1 MRALPSSLVID
12 TCVWVDNYLGTR
24 PGSGEARS
32 LLDAAI
38 RLDIDLL
45 YAITSAKDVY
55 YLVAQVLKRE
65 QTREGV
71 PLTPSLVAAN
81 KETAWACVENM
92 ERNATAV
99 GLDASDVWL
108 AHKFKPVHDDFEDNL
123 VVAAARRAKADYLV
137 TNDERLLRHSPVA
150 ALSPRDML
158 ALLRSLAESRR
169 VV

>member
-65 QTREGV
+65 QAREGV

-81 KETAWACVENM
+81 RETAWACVENM

-150 ALSPRDML
+150 AISPRDMF

>member
-1 MRALPSSLVID
+1 MRALPSSLAID

-65 QTREGV
+65 QAREGV
-71 PLTPSLVAAN
+71 PLTPLLVAAN

>member
-65 QTREGV
+65 RAREGV

>member
-65 QTREGV
+65 QAREGV

-99 GLDASDVWL
+99 GLDASD
-108 AHKFKPVHDDFEDNL
+108 
-123 VVAAARRAKADYLV
+123 
-137 TNDERLLRHSPVA
+137 ERLLHHSPVA

-158 ALLRSLAESRR
+158 ALLRSLGEPRL

>member
-1 MRALPSSLVID
+1 MRELPSSLVID

-65 QTREGV
+65 QAREGV

-150 ALSPRDML
+150 ALSPRDMF
-158 ALLRSLAESRR
+158 ALLRSLAESQR

>member
-1 MRALPSSLVID
+1 MPRRSTTRTAKGACYEGAPVIARNRHLRLGRQLPGNAS
-12 TCVWVDNYLGTR
+12 
-24 PGSGEARS
+24 
-32 LLDAAI
+32 
-38 RLDIDLL
+38 
-45 YAITSAKDVY
+45 
-55 YLVAQVLKRE
+55 
-65 QTREGV
+65 
-71 PLTPSLVAAN
+71 

-158 ALLRSLAESRR
+158 ALLRSLDESRR

>member
-45 YAITSAKDVY
+45 YAITSAKDVH

-65 QTREGV
+65 QAREGA

>member
-1 MRALPSSLVID
+1 MRELPSSLVVD

-65 QTREGV
+65 QAREGV

-92 ERNATAV
+92 EHNATAV

-158 ALLRSLAESRR
+158 ALLRSLDESRR